1 MYLECTHTYVYP
13 STNLHL
19 ASEIN
24 EECVIPSRMPRDVQ
38 EITSVELKYCPQ
50 FASFTCESS
59 CNNYILRLKDI
70 INLNIDEAYYVLD
83 ISVDM

>member
-1 MYLECTHTYVYP
+1 
-13 STNLHL
+13 
-19 ASEIN
+19 
-24 EECVIPSRMPRDVQ
+24 MPRDVQ